1 MCIPQETTDP
11 ASDGATG
18 ATRGVILIL
27 EETMD
32 TRKHGLMSRAAA
44 VALQV
49 AGIGL
54 AALATS
60 NAARAQSPAR
70 SNSARVNERRS
81 TADDSRT
88 RGFVLGVH
96 SIAAPGL
103 SITGDDID
111 GEFKTNLGMGAG
123 VSLGYGFTRTLTA
136 FASLDV
142 AKQKFANTDYDNA
155 TFGLGHIEAGLRAN
169 VPLGTPTTV
178 PYLSA
183 SVGRRSVGA
192 HVRDVVAEDD
202 YDMSLSGMSY
212 GVGAGVERFFSPSMA
227 LDLGVSA
234 NFGKF
239 DKFDSDDQKATAD
252 VNGSRTIRMRVGVNW
267 RPGARHRS

>member
-1 MCIPQETTDP
+1 MDVSMNGSMPR
-11 ASDGATG
+11 AT
-18 ATRGVILIL
+18 
-27 EETMD
+27 
-32 TRKHGLMSRAAA
+32 A
-44 VALQV
+44 VALRL
-49 AGIGL
+49 AAIGL
-54 AALATS
+54 VAITTANVTLA
-60 NAARAQSPAR
+60 QGPAR
-70 SNSARVNERRS
+70 SNSARIDDRR
-81 TADDSRT
+81 TTPDESRT
-88 RGFVLGVH
+88 KGFVLGVH
-96 SIAAPGL
+96 SVAAPGI

-111 GEFKTNLGMGAG
+111 GEFKTNFGMGAG

-142 AKQKFANTDYDNA
+142 AKQKFANTDYENA
-155 TFGLGHIEAGLRAN
+155 TFGLGHIEAGLRAT
-169 VPLGTPTTV
+169 VPLGTPTTL

-192 HVRDVVAEDD
+192 HVHDVVAEED

-212 GVGAGVERFFSPSMA
+212 GIGAGVEHFFSPTMA

-239 DKFDSDDQKATAD
+239 DKFKSDTDRATAE

-267 RPGARHRS
+267 RPGARSRS